1 MFTLFV
7 ELGFPLALLGRRL
20 LVAWLALGVAVHLG
34 IEATL
39 HIDFTSYLVVY
50 LLFVDWKS
58 LLHRFAPRVVRRLH

>member
-7 ELGFPLALLGRRL
+7 ELGFPIALLGRRL
-20 LVAWLALGVAVHLG
+20 LLAWLALGVAFHLG

-39 HIDFTSYLVVY
+39 RIDFTSYLVVY

-58 LLHRFAPRVVRRLH
+58 LSQRFMSAVVRRLQ